1 MLGNVSA
8 VQTANFEGIGGVLS
22 LAPPDFLG
30 AIGNFAGGDVIDCR
44 TPEPQPQ
51 ASVQICWLSPS
62 APAAPSR
69 SQPHQH
75 LPVADGHSRRSW

>member
-30 AIGNFAGGDVIDCR
+30 AIGNFAGGDVIDLQNTR
-44 TPEPQPQ
+44 AAA
-51 ASVQICWLSPS
+51 ASFGADLLVVTLSTGS
-62 APAAPSR
+62 TIALATTSTFTGR
-69 SQPHQH
+69 
-75 LPVADGHSRRSW
+75 